1 MTNIGGLFKEL
12 NNNKLFNN
20 YVEQI
25 RLDTENKNNIIND
38 MLNNIDFMDN
48 LHVYVEDDNIIREK
62 LIIVIG
68 QKLKKSSVVK
78 PSEDVVIEKSEDVVI
93 EQSEDDFDEQSED
106 DKQKEFIRNFQS
118 SVIIINKEKAVWLT
132 PTTLLDPPI
141 DIRIDPRMRLV
152 TPDYEMFY

>member
-68 QKLKKSSVVK
+68 QKLKKSIVVK
-78 PSEDVVIEKSEDVVI
+78 PPEDVVIEKSEDDI
-93 EQSEDDFDEQSED
+93 DEQSED

-118 SVIIINKEKAVWLT
+118 SVIINNKEKAVWLT

-141 DIRIDPRMRLV
+141 DMRIDPRMRLV
-152 TPDYEMFY
+152 TPYYEMFY

>member
-38 MLNNIDFMDN
+38 MLNNTDFMDN

-68 QKLKKSSVVK
+68 QKLKKSIFVK
-78 PSEDVVIEKSEDVVI
+78 PSEDVVIEKSEDDI
-93 EQSEDDFDEQSED
+93 DEQSED

-118 SVIIINKEKAVWLT
+118 SVIINNKEKAVWLT

-141 DIRIDPRMRLV
+141 DMRIDPRMRLV

>member
-1 MTNIGGLFKEL
+1 MTNIGGLCKEL

-38 MLNNIDFMDN
+38 MLNNTDFMDN

-68 QKLKKSSVVK
+68 QKLKKNTVVK
-78 PSEDVVIEKSEDVVI
+78 QSEVIVIEKSEDDI
-93 EQSEDDFDEQSED
+93 DEQSED

-118 SVIIINKEKAVWLT
+118 SVIINNKEKAVWLT

-141 DIRIDPRMRLV
+141 DMRIDPRMRLV